1 LSIKYHPYLSPVISS
16 SSLNPHRITVTL
28 CRLSPP
34 AGRRPNKTCADP
46 RSPSLPFLPQ
56 SLLEHVRSPPSRG
69 VAYLLELAGAWDSF
83 GLRAAPS
90 PLLLFRLVL
99 PPRCLL
105 VTRSCTRS
113 TGARAGG
120 RTAISCRSR
129 SEGIFLEDWMNRIY
143 VLLYIRFFHMTAAAA
158 NYILVT
164 PHPVTP
170 VSRHL
175 TNISRIDATKF
186 PLTLSRHLDLSYA

>member
-16 SSLNPHRITVTL
+16 FSLNPHRITVTL
-28 CRLSPP
+28 CRLSLPT
-34 AGRRPNKTCADP
+34 GRRSNKTRADP

-56 SLLEHVRSPPSRG
+56 SLFEHVRSPPSRG

-83 GLRAAPS
+83 GLRTAPS
-90 PLLLFRLVL
+90 PLFTFSPRLAL
-99 PPRCLL
+99 PCLLL

-113 TGARAGG
+113 TGARAGEL
-120 RTAISCRSR
+120 RSAAVR
-129 SEGIFLEDWMNRIY
+129 VSEGIFLEDWMNRIY
-143 VLLYIRFFHMTAAAA
+143 VLLHIRFFHMTAAA
-158 NYILVT
+158 NYMLVT

-175 TNISRIDATKF
+175 TSISLIDATDF
-186 PLTLSRHLDLSYA
+186 PLSFSRHLDLSDT